1 MDALNAAIVY
11 AYTHDAAYMA
21 AAPGGMW
28 HLKSDEGTP
37 LPLSKFQVVIA
48 DAEYTFGSGNNV
60 SSERYVY
67 KFTAYAE
74 DNDQNAGGAL
84 AAIVNGHLKR
94 VINAAILIVPGYRVL
109 SSSWTHIVPDNVA
122 PAHSGKDEYSQ
133 GILVEII
140 IAPV

>member
-11 AYTHDAAYMA
+11 AYTHDAPYMA
-21 AAPGGMW
+21 AVPGGMW
-28 HLKSDEGTP
+28 HLKADEGTP

-48 DAEYTFGSGNNV
+48 DAEYTFGNNNV

-67 KFTAYAE
+67 KFTAHAE
-74 DNDQNAGGAL
+74 NNEQDAGSTL
-84 AAIVNGHLKR
+84 AAITCGHLKR
-94 VINAAILIVPGYRVL
+94 VINAAMLTVTGYRVL
-109 SSSWTHIVPDNVA
+109 SCAWTHIVPDSIA
-122 PAHSGKDEYSQ
+122 PGHSGKDEYSQ